1 MEVGENSLYQQL
13 HKLSG
18 VKSEEALDQLISAL
32 WQTRK
37 TGLRGHHDK
46 SHFQTLLN
54 LPSLSDLDP
63 VLACLRSMIRKCAYG
78 NFNGDDLLKLVPPDL
93 PVDLQQILLLL
104 FQKYRSQWKE
114 DVSKE
119 QLLLPRSSVS
129 YHDKMGAPTTFTP
142 FLPSN
147 TSAAFSRQIDPVA
160 QLDQNNIGAT
170 ATAPIIPENMGI
182 FPHLKSMTWNMEN
195 CSSDQARRTAVITLK
210 LQDNSKSSSG
220 EMEVKFQLTKD
231 TLDAMLRSMT
241 YINDQLSGMVGS
253 SSEEPIQKKQK
264 QSDTSA

>member
-1 MEVGENSLYQQL
+1 MEIGENSLYQQL

-46 SHFQTLLN
+46 SHFKTLLN

-63 VLACLRSMIRKCAYG
+63 
-78 NFNGDDLLKLVPPDL
+78 
-93 PVDLQQILLLL
+93 
-104 FQKYRSQWKE
+104 KYQSQWKQ

-119 QLLLPRSSVS
+119 QRLLPRTNVS
-129 YHDKMGAPTTFTP
+129 YHDKLSTPQTFTP
-142 FLPSN
+142 FQPSSN
-147 TSAAFSRQIDPVA
+147 TSARQNDPIA
-160 QLDQNNIGAT
+160 QLDQTGIGAAST
-170 ATAPIIPENMGI
+170 PIVPENMGS
-182 FPHLKSMTWNMEN
+182 FPNLKSMTWSMEN
-195 CSSDQARRTAVITLK
+195 CSSDQAKKVAIISLK
-210 LQDNSKSSSG
+210 LQDYLKSSSG
-220 EMEVKFQLTKD
+220 EVEVKFQLTKD
-231 TLDAMLRSMT
+231 TLDAMLRSLT

-264 QSDTSA
+264 QTDT

>member
-1 MEVGENSLYQQL
+1 MEIGENSLYQQL

-46 SHFQTLLN
+46 SHFKTLLN

-63 VLACLRSMIRKCAYG
+63 VI
-78 NFNGDDLLKLVPPDL
+78 NF
-93 PVDLQQILLLL
+93 LL
-104 FQKYRSQWKE
+104 FFLNGVFCLKYQSQWKQ

-119 QLLLPRSSVS
+119 QRLLPRTNVS
-129 YHDKMGAPTTFTP
+129 YHDKLSTPQTFTP
-142 FLPSN
+142 FQPSSN
-147 TSAAFSRQIDPVA
+147 TSARQNDPIA
-160 QLDQNNIGAT
+160 QLDQTGIGAAST
-170 ATAPIIPENMGI
+170 PIVPENMGS
-182 FPHLKSMTWNMEN
+182 FPNLKSMTWSMEN
-195 CSSDQARRTAVITLK
+195 CSSDQAKKVAIISLK
-210 LQDNSKSSSG
+210 LQDYLKSSSG
-220 EMEVKFQLTKD
+220 EVEVKFQLTKD
-231 TLDAMLRSMT
+231 TLDAMLRSLT

-264 QSDTSA
+264 QTDT